1 MDDIATCQYAVANLL
16 CGSLVWFTCAGALS
30 DKTQR
35 FLPLS
40 FCPFFFLGLL
50 CRVQMKRSKD
60 ISTSFIKL
68 SSLKQLC

>member
-1 MDDIATCQYAVANLL
+1 MDDIATCQYAVASLL

-35 FLPLS
+35 FL
-40 FCPFFFLGLL
+40 PFFFLGLL

>member
-1 MDDIATCQYAVANLL
+1 MDDIATCQYAVASLL

-40 FCPFFFLGLL
+40 FCPFFFFGSIMQSANEKIERYIYELH
-50 CRVQMKRSKD
+50 
-60 ISTSFIKL
+60 
-68 SSLKQLC
+68 